1 MEREQSGPSSPSGP
15 ACPACGETASE
26 IFYDQQRI
34 PVNSC
39 LLVDTEADAIAF
51 PTGDLELAVCH
62 PCGFVYNT
70 LADPGRSTYSDL
82 YEETQGHS
90 ARFREFARSLA
101 GRWVDKY
108 DVRGRDILEIGCGKG
123 EFLALM
129 CEIGGNRGVGVDPSA
144 IPERLQTAADV
155 TLLPEFFAE
164 KHAEIPAD
172 VVVCRHTLE
181 HIGPV
186 ADFVR
191 LIRRVIGDRTRT
203 TVLFELPDV
212 MRVLREAAFWDVY
225 YEHCSYFTAGS
236 LARLFRRC
244 GFRVEH
250 VELDYD
256 GQYILLEAK
265 PADGPVEPAEP
276 VEIAPLAAE
285 ESAADVVAAAREF
298 GADVDKL
305 VGRWQADLASAGEA
319 GRRVAVWGG
328 GSKGVSFLTTIGR
341 VEAGSLVDYAVDVNP
356 RKQGRFL
363 AGTGHR
369 VLGPADLPQQPPDL
383 VVAMNAIYATEIR
396 AELDRLGVAAELRT
410 V

>member
-1 MEREQSGPSSPSGP
+1 
-15 ACPACGETASE
+15 
-26 IFYDQQRI
+26 
-34 PVNSC
+34 VNSC
-39 LLVDTEADAIAF
+39 LLVDTEADALAF

-70 LADPGRSTYSDL
+70 LADPHRSTYSDL
-82 YEETQGHS
+82 YEETQGYS

-108 DVRGRDILEIGCGKG
+108 DIHGRDILEVGCGKG

-191 LIRRVIGDRTRT
+191 LIRRVIGDRSRT

-244 GFRVEH
+244 GFRVKH

-256 GQYILLEAK
+256 GQYILLEAT
-265 PADGPVEPAEP
+265 PADVPTGPAGPAEGTPLP
-276 VEIAPLAAE
+276 VE
-285 ESAADVVAAAREF
+285 ESAADVVAAARDF

-305 VGRWQADLASAGEA
+305 VGRWQADLAVARVA
-319 GRRVAVWGG
+319 GRRVAIWGG

-341 VEAGSLVDYAVDVNP
+341 AESGSFVEYAVDVNP

-369 VLGPADLPQQPPDL
+369 VLGPADLPRQRPDV
-383 VVAMNAIYATEIR
+383 VVAMNAIYAAEIR
-396 AELDRLGVAAELRT
+396 AELDRLGVAADLRT